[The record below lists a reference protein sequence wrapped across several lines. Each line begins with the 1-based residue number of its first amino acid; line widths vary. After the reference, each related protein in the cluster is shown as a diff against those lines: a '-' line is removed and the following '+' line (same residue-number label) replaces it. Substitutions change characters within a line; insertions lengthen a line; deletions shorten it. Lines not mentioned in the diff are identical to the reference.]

1 MGRVFHY
8 LRPYVWRIAG
18 GLSLKFTG
26 TIMDLLLPWALAHI
40 VDVVIPR
47 KDMGQVLL
55 WGLFM
60 LLFSGAGL
68 VTSVLANRS
77 ASRVARDATRRI
89 RHDLFARIAHLSS
102 AQVDRFTIPSLISRM
117 TSDTYNI
124 HQVIGM
130 MQRIG
135 FRAPILLLGGV
146 LITLTLDPVLT
157 LVLVALLPFMGG
169 AVFFIS
175 RRGTPLYQ
183 NVQRAADQLVRV
195 VRENIAGV
203 RVIKALSKED
213 YERRHF
219 ENANR
224 QMMER
229 EQKAALNMA
238 FLRPTMNMVLNLGLV
253 LVIAAGAL
261 RVNAGTSEVGKIM
274 AFLSYFT
281 IILNAMLSI
290 TRVLTMYSKASAS
303 AARIVEVLDAPPDLE
318 PQPLPPTPGTARIR
332 FEDVSFSYQKKE
344 LDLSHI
350 SFALEP
356 GETLGIIG
364 PTGAGKST
372 IVSLL
377 LRLYDA
383 DSGRILV
390 DGRDVRSYPLHD
402 LRQKFGVVFQNDALF
417 ADSIAENIRLG
428 RQISMEQIRQAAQS
442 AQADFI
448 KGAQGRGFQGDV
460 AIKGANLSGD
470 QKQRLLI
477 ARALAGSPEILLLD
491 DSSSALDYKTD
502 AALRR
507 QIRSRYRAT
516 CVIVAQRI
524 SSIRHAEHILVLEE
538 GRCLGYGTHEE
549 LLRDCPL
556 YREIYQIQMGD
567 GSTPAP
573 EGGDQHAAHQ

>member
-183 NVQRAADQLVRV
+183 NVQRAADQLVRG

-253 LVIAAGAL
+253 LVIAVGAL

-377 LRLYDA
+377 LSG
-383 DSGRILV
+383 DSALFDETV
-390 DGRDVRSYPLHD
+390 SA
-402 LRQKFGVVFQNDALF
+402 LRQYALSYLPAGLTIVLAGYF
-417 ADSIAENIRLG
+417 AALG
-428 RQISMEQIRQAAQS
+428 KAGAS
-442 AQADFI
+442 ALLSL
-448 KGAQGRGFQGDV
+448 GRGF
-460 AIKGANLSGD
+460 
-470 QKQRLLI
+470 
-477 ARALAGSPEILLLD
+477 LLLP
-491 DSSSALDYKTD
+491 
-502 AALRR
+502 AALM
-507 QIRSRYRAT
+507 
-516 CVIVAQRI
+516 
-524 SSIRHAEHILVLEE
+524 VLYL
-538 GRCLGYGTHEE
+538 LGASAMIWTAALIGE
-549 LLRDCPL
+549 LLSLGLGLFLLR
-556 YREIYQIQMGD
+556 RNE
-567 GSTPAP
+567 
-573 EGGDQHAAHQ
+573 AAAKKELDT